1 MISMS
6 PGYIPLGFCGEEHAL
21 RTSIPLFSWLGL
33 IGPPPMDEKECVSGM
48 SSHVESMARAHLDD
62 LGDPKEGSRSDPN
75 DPQVWSTILINYW
88 NNPANVY
95 RTGPPQ
101 PSTPPI

>member
-21 RTSIPLFSWLGL
+21 RTSIPLYSWPGL
-33 IGPPPMDEKECVSGM
+33 IGFPMDDKEDISGV
-48 SSHVESMARAHLDD
+48 SSHVESMARAQPDD

-75 DPQVWSTILINYW
+75 DPQVWSISLDEPLDW
-88 NNPANVY
+88 
-95 RTGPPQ
+95 
-101 PSTPPI
+101 SS

>member
-62 LGDPKEGSRSDPN
+62 LGDPKEGSRSDPD

-88 NNPANVY
+88 SNPANVY